1 MRGIHHDG
9 TTGTTRLLVI
19 DGYRGFISIRRTTSL
34 AIAISSFFRR
44 ARCAVVVQFSCLP
57 LALLASLAVT
67 FSVGCAPQSAREVI
81 VYTSLD
87 EEFSKPIFA
96 DFTRETGIEV
106 RGKFDVESTKSVGLT
121 QAIIEERDRP
131 RCDLFWNNEVVNTLR
146 LEREGLLAEYDSPMG
161 RQFPAQYRSP
171 TGTWYGFAA
180 RARVLIV
187 NTKLV
192 SEERRPDS
200 IIDLV
205 DPQWKD
211 RCAIAK
217 PLAGTTATHAAC
229 LFAAWGDERAEKFFR
244 AVRENCRVLGGNKQ
258 VARAVA
264 DGELAFGLTDT
275 DDAIIEIEAG
285 MPVVIVFP
293 DQEPAGGGE
302 ESLSGKPRRG
312 APGEEAW
319 GTLMIPNTLAIVRG
333 AERRTEAELLLD
345 YLLSPAV
352 EGRLAGGPSAQFPLN
367 PAVKERSRVAPKEP
381 LREMQVDFAAAAAK
395 WDDVA
400 RFLREEFATA
410 D

>member
-1 MRGIHHDG
+1 MTNDE
-9 TTGTTRLLVI
+9 
-19 DGYRGFISIRRTTSL
+19 IRMTNEKAASVFH
-34 AIAISSFFRR
+34 SSFVIRH
-44 ARCAVVVQFSCLP
+44 LII
-57 LALLASLAVT
+57 LLAVA
-67 FSVGCAPQSAREVI
+67 FSAGCAPQSAREVI

-87 EEFSKPIFA
+87 EEFSKPMFA
-96 DFTRETGIEV
+96 EFTRETGIEV

-121 QAIIEERDRP
+121 QEIIEERDRP

-146 LEREGLLAEYDSPMG
+146 LEREGLLAEYDSPIG
-161 RQFPAQYRSP
+161 RQFPPQYRSP

-187 NTKLV
+187 NAKLV
-192 SEERRPDS
+192 GEDERPDS
-200 IIDLV
+200 IFDLV

-211 RCAIAK
+211 RCGIAK

-229 LFAAWGDERAEKFFR
+229 LFAAWGDERATEFFR
-244 AVRENCRVLGGNKQ
+244 GVKENCRVLGGNKQ

-285 MPVVIVFP
+285 MPVAIVFP
-293 DQEPAGGGE
+293 DQEPASGGE
-302 ESLSGKPRRG
+302 GLSD
-312 APGEEAW
+312 EAL
-319 GTLMIPNTLAIVRG
+319 GTLMIPNTLAIIQG
-333 AERRTEAELLLD
+333 AERRKEAELLLD

-381 LREMQVDFAAAAAK
+381 LVEMNVDFEAAAAK

-410 D
+410 E

>member
-1 MRGIHHDG
+1 MTRISRIEFIREICVIRG
-9 TTGTTRLLVI
+9 
-19 DGYRGFISIRRTTSL
+19 
-34 AIAISSFFRR
+34 SSFFQRR
-44 ARCAVVVQFSCLP
+44 ARRASNSLRIS
-57 LALLASLAVT
+57 LALLASLAVA
-67 FSVGCAPQSAREVI
+67 FSAGCAPQSAREVI

-96 DFTRETGIEV
+96 EFTRETGIEV

-121 QAIIEERDRP
+121 QEILEERDRP

-146 LEREGLLAEYDSPMG
+146 LEREGLLAEYDSPIG
-161 RQFPAQYRSP
+161 RQFPPQYRSP

-180 RARVLIV
+180 RARVLVV

-192 SEERRPDS
+192 GEGERPDS
-200 IIDLV
+200 IFDLV

-211 RCAIAK
+211 RCGIAK

-229 LFAAWGDERAEKFFR
+229 LFAAWGDERAMQFFKEVK
-244 AVRENCRVLGGNKQ
+244 ANCRVLGGNKQ

-285 MPVVIVFP
+285 MPVAIVFP
-293 DQEPAGGGE
+293 DQQPAGGGE
-302 ESLSGKPRRG
+302 EALSGKPR
-312 APGEEAW
+312 EEAL
-319 GTLMIPNTLAIVRG
+319 GTLMIPNTLAIIRG

-367 PAVKERSRVAPKEP
+367 PAVKERSRVAPTEP
-381 LREMQVDFAAAAAK
+381 LREIKVDFETAAAK

-410 D
+410 E

>member
-1 MRGIHHDG
+1 MTNDE
-9 TTGTTRLLVI
+9 
-19 DGYRGFISIRRTTSL
+19 IRMTNGKNASVFH
-34 AIAISSFFRR
+34 SSFVIRH
-44 ARCAVVVQFSCLP
+44 LII
-57 LALLASLAVT
+57 LLAVA
-67 FSVGCAPQSAREVI
+67 FSSSSGCAPQSAREAV

-96 DFTRETGIEV
+96 EFTRETGIEV
-106 RGKFDVESTKSVGLT
+106 LGKFDVESTKSVGLT
-121 QAIIEERDRP
+121 QEIIEERERP

-146 LEREGLLAEYDSPMG
+146 LEREGLLAEYDSPVG
-161 RQFPAQYRSP
+161 RRFPQQNRSP

-192 SEERRPDS
+192 SEGERPDS
-200 IIDLV
+200 ILDLV

-229 LFAAWGDERAEKFFR
+229 LFAAWGDERAEEFFR
-244 AVRENCRVLGGNKQ
+244 GVKENCRVLGGNKQ

-275 DDAIIEIEAG
+275 DDAIVEIEAG
-285 MPVVIVFP
+285 MPVAIVFP
-293 DQEPAGGGE
+293 DQQPADGGDE
-302 ESLSGKPRRG
+302 ALSGKPR
-312 APGEEAW
+312 GEALGDEAL
-319 GTLMIPNTLAIVRG
+319 GTLMIPNTLAIIRG
-333 AERRTEAELLLD
+333 APQRKEAELLLD

-367 PAVKERSRVAPKEP
+367 PAVEERSRVAPKEP
-381 LREMQVDFAAAAAK
+381 LIEMKVDFTAAAAE
-395 WDDVA
+395 WDDAA
-400 RFLREEFATA
+400 RFLRDEFATA
-410 D
+410 E

>member
-1 MRGIHHDG
+1 MTNDE
-9 TTGTTRLLVI
+9 
-19 DGYRGFISIRRTTSL
+19 IRMTNGKNASVFH
-34 AIAISSFFRR
+34 SSFVIRH
-44 ARCAVVVQFSCLP
+44 LII
-57 LALLASLAVT
+57 LLAVA
-67 FSVGCAPQSAREVI
+67 FSSSSGCAPQSAREAV

-96 DFTRETGIEV
+96 EFTRETGIEV
-106 RGKFDVESTKSVGLT
+106 LGKFDVESTKSVGLT
-121 QAIIEERDRP
+121 QEIIEERDRP

-146 LEREGLLAEYDSPMG
+146 LEREGLLAEYDSPKG
-161 RQFPAQYRSP
+161 GEFPSQYRSP

-192 SEERRPDS
+192 GEGERPDS
-200 IIDLV
+200 IFDLV

-211 RCAIAK
+211 RCGIAK

-229 LFAAWGDERAEKFFR
+229 LFAAWGDERAEEFFR
-244 AVRENCRVLGGNKQ
+244 AVQENCRVLGGNKQ

-275 DDAIIEIEAG
+275 DDAIVEIEAG
-285 MPVVIVFP
+285 MPVAIVFP
-293 DQEPAGGGE
+293 DQQPAGGGE
-302 ESLSGKPRRG
+302 AALSGKPR
-312 APGEEAW
+312 GEALGDEAL
-319 GTLMIPNTLAIVRG
+319 GTLMIPNTLAIIRG
-333 AERRTEAELLLD
+333 APQRKEAELLLN

-381 LREMQVDFAAAAAK
+381 LVEMKVDFAAAAAK

-410 D
+410 E